1 MVSIRLNRGM
11 ESNNVPKGFEKFKIF
26 RDLITDIALLIKN
39 LEQNLKIKLN
49 QNKPSNSSLKDNLA
63 KSTLGSRIKKIW
75 PFRGVFEAHRASLS
89 DYLEYNNNINKFL
102 DEIVLESTGRVN
114 LIEQYDQI
122 ADVINKFKI
131 DASGIFRKYSQ
142 QLQPEYDREREN
154 FIKNTGIPDPV
165 SDKEIED
172 AHKSRSSSP
181 LPTDSGKEKQKEFED
196 NIENLFKILIEK
208 DIDPFN
214 VEEIK
219 EALGEKFTDDLWLN
233 IDNYAKKNNNLIFEF
248 IKKYSPKI
256 IKPEVIKRPDSEGKT
271 KLIVPNWQE
280 IVSKNKEE
288 FYNNWPMKEGKKIED
303 IFEKIEDKKAT
314 EMSEIEKLQHTLV
327 IYEKTN
333 DEIFDYFL
341 NPYIEAGS

>member
-1 MVSIRLNRGM
+1 M

-122 ADVINKFKI
+122 ADIINKFKI

-165 SDKEIED
+165 SDREIED
-172 AHKSRSSSP
+172 AHKSRSDNPRDFAYEPSSEEAQDESVG
-181 LPTDSGKEKQKEFED
+181 LLISK
-196 NIENLFKILIEK
+196 LIEHDT
-208 DIDPFN
+208 DIDNKDLVKKVLGDDFN
-214 VEEIK
+214 EDIWNKIK
-219 EALGEKFTDDLWLN
+219 
-233 IDNYAKKNNNLIFEF
+233 NYDILDA
-248 IKKYSPKI
+248 IKLYSPKI
-256 IKPEVIKRPDSEGKT
+256 IKPEIIKIEEGGKV
-271 KLIVPNWQE
+271 KKVVSNWTE
-280 IVSKNKEE
+280 LFNKYKEE
-288 FYNNWPMKEGKKIED
+288 LSKDWPIAAGKDPGELEKKLSMKK
-303 IFEKIEDKKAT
+303 T
-314 EMSEIEKLQHTLV
+314 NQMSAVEKLQYSLL
-327 IYEKTN
+327 IYEDS
-333 DEIFDYFL
+333 DEFHIFMD
-341 NPYIEAGS
+341 PIIAIK

>member
-1 MVSIRLNRGM
+1 M

-102 DEIVLESTGRVN
+102 DEIVLENTGKFN

-122 ADVINKFKI
+122 ADIINKFKI
-131 DASGIFRKYSQ
+131 DASCIFRKYSQ

-154 FIKNTGIPDPV
+154 FIKNKGIPDPV

-172 AHKSRSSSP
+172 AHRASSGVG
-181 LPTDSGKEKQKEFED
+181 DSVARNKTEIGDDLVEKLLTFLIKKD
-196 NIENLFKILIEK
+196 LNLDRDE
-208 DIDPFN
+208 
-214 VEEIK
+214 EEINK
-219 EALGEKFTDDLWLN
+219 ELANFGIANYQLGNLLSRIRNYDVNKKWN
-233 IDNYAKKNNNLIFEF
+233 I
-248 IKKYSPKI
+248 IKENSPKI
-256 IKPEVIKRPDSEGKT
+256 IKGGKE
-271 KLIVPNWQE
+271 KWQE
-280 IVSKNKEE
+280 VVNKNFEE
-288 FYNNWPMKEGKKIED
+288 FMKNWPNNNED
-303 IFEKIEDKKAT
+303 PSEVLDKLNYKKANQ
-314 EMSEIEKLQHTLV
+314 MSDLEKLQYTL
-327 IYEKTN
+327 ISHYEEEEF
-333 DEIFDYFL
+333 DEFL
-341 NPYIEAGS
+341 SVVRDHPSDVKSA